1 MRVINRIL
9 PISIALF
16 SVAIYLYTA
25 APFMLWEDAPRFLAA
40 IITLGIAW
48 PAEPVYVFLAHWF
61 TYLPFGSVVFR
72 VQLFS
77 ALLAG
82 GSLLLLYRLV
92 IRILKIPIP
101 LHLTKKQLKKIRK
114 SSYQHPELSIQR
126 FTLPNEYTIMLAGIF
141 SMSVL
146 AFSYEFWSQAQN
158 VETFILDCFIELVV
172 LNLLL
177 SELSYKTVF
186 AIMAVIVFICGV
198 ATGTDPPVIA
208 SVFPLVLLVAW
219 QWRVALGYKRLG
231 FLFLFG
237 IAGIVLAWSLLAI
250 MELHNPL
257 LNDANG
263 LSLSG
268 IWSVATGQGKNVYA
282 PGLGIQNGLTWSPI
296 VMLQDSWHYLV
307 ILWMNFTPF
316 LLPVILAGGIYL
328 YRAKRRIF
336 FSLFLV
342 VITNFILCSLYHSGN
357 EEGWALQSDAIFA
370 IFAGVGSFW
379 LIRILAAK
387 WPGINIRLRTVAI
400 LLLAFIPLV

>member
-9 PISIALF
+9 PISIAII

-25 APFMLWEDAPRFLAA
+25 APFMLWEDAPRLLAA

-146 AFSYEFWSQAQN
+146 AFSYQFWSQAQN
-158 VETFILDCFIELVV
+158 VETFILNCFIELVI

-177 SELSYKTVF
+177 SEISHKTVF
-186 AIMAVIVFICGV
+186 KTLAIVVVICGI

-208 SVFPLVLLVAW
+208 CIFPSVLLVVW
-219 QWRVALGYKRLG
+219 NWKKELGKKQFLVLCFLG
-231 FLFLFG
+231 L
-237 IAGIVLAWSLLAI
+237 AGIVLAWSYLPFA
-250 MELHNPL
+250 ESRKPL
-257 LNDANG
+257 LNNVDG
-263 LSLSG
+263 STLQG
-268 IWSVATGQGKNVYA
+268 IWDVATGQGSNVYN
-282 PGLGIQNGLTWSPI
+282 PSIGVTNGL
-296 VMLQDSWHYLV
+296 
-307 ILWMNFTPF
+307 
-316 LLPVILAGGIYL
+316 
-328 YRAKRRIF
+328 
-336 FSLFLV
+336 
-342 VITNFILCSLYHSGN
+342 
-357 EEGWALQSDAIFA
+357 
-370 IFAGVGSFW
+370 
-379 LIRILAAK
+379 
-387 WPGINIRLRTVAI
+387 
-400 LLLAFIPLV
+400 